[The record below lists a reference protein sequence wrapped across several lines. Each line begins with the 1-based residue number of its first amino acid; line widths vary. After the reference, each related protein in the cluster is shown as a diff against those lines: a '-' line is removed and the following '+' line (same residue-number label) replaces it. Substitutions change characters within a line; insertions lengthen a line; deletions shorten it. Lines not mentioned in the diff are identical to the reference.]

1 MDERHYWLFTYEE
14 IQMANEYRNLN
25 KQNVSD
31 VISSYKCNYHFFCL
45 YFLYFPILL
54 LQIHSK
60 VIIFYP
66 HIKVLKNK
74 SHM

>member
-31 VISSYKCNYHFFCL
+31 VISSYKCNYHFFVYTFCISQFC
-45 YFLYFPILL
+45 YYKYIVR
-54 LQIHSK
+54 S
-60 VIIFYP
+60 
-66 HIKVLKNK
+66 
-74 SHM
+74 